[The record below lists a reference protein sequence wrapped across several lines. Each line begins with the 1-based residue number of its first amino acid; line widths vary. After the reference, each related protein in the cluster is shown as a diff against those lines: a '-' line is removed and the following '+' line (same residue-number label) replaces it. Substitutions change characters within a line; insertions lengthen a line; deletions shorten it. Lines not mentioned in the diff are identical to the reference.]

1 MSIGIPSGL
10 QGIARN
16 STQLFIIRIVTSTSA
31 GAFGAAAMAI
41 GFQVESL
48 IFMPVLGINVAATA
62 LVGQSLGAWQTAEA
76 RIRGNIAI
84 AIGIA
89 FSIVLCIPMIIFAPQ
104 LIRFFDPSSHPIILS
119 AGTSYLRIHA
129 LALLP

>member
-1 MSIGIPSGL
+1 MLSKYVSWDYWPDWQMFKDILSIGIPSGL
-10 QGIARN
+10 QGLFRN
-16 STQLFIIRIVTSTSA
+16 STQLFIVRIVTSTSA

-62 LVGQSLGAWQTAEA
+62 LVGQSLGAWQTSEA

-84 AIGIA
+84 LIGVVI
-89 FSIVLCIPMIIFAPQ
+89 SVILCIPLIIFAPQ
-104 LIRFFDPSSHPIILS
+104 LIRFF
-119 AGTSYLRIHA
+119 
-129 LALLP
+129 